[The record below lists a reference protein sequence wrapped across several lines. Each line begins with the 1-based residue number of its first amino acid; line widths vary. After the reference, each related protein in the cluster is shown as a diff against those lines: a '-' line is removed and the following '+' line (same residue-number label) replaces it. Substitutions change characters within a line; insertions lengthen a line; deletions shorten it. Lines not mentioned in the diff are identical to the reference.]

1 MCVVY
6 VVLLDFF
13 ISRDTLILSI
23 QDCKGFENLNSQLI
37 ILHVS
42 IFVISECVFY
52 FKEEFHR
59 NLR

>member
-1 MCVVY
+1 MC

-52 FKEEFHR
+52 FKEDFHR
-59 NLR
+59 